1 MVAQTALEEAVE
13 DGRAAKSLLQAER
26 ESTALL
32 SKAREA
38 AVQVSLPYMSQLLL
52 ELPCLLLG
60 GFCKFA
66 WLSLYCSSV
75 MYSTKFNGVS
85 GCMLSMT
92 YSSQTHLVTA
102 AIPHSCS
109 WKVGSTTARAT
120 HCGSFCCKCI
130 HYIKYFH
137 RCFACDVG
145 HELHR
150 SIPVVSPLSHGCPA
164 LVHSCIRC

>member
-60 GFCKFA
+60 GLCKFA
-66 WLSLYCSSV
+66 WPSLYCSNV

-92 YSSQTHLVTA
+92 YFLPS
-102 AIPHSCS
+102 
-109 WKVGSTTARAT
+109 ARLET
-120 HCGSFCCKCI
+120 RTCWLTRKCTPRAVLD
-130 HYIKYFH
+130 H
-137 RCFACDVG
+137 
-145 HELHR
+145 
-150 SIPVVSPLSHGCPA
+150 
-164 LVHSCIRC
+164 